1 MIYVYINKSLL
12 TFEADI
18 RDMCMAFFSYKKIIY
33 LYENEDGLY
42 RDKDGNAE
50 CSQILTRRGGHC
62 PPDVHIKAN
71 LCREEC
77 SQRPINVG
85 AKQCEPVIRIKDYY
99 NDIDFSNKN
108 RKEIKLNL
116 KRKLYDKLKS
126 ITKKDLSWGT
136 LTGIRPVTIVT
147 DIIENEYLSNGILS
161 INDLSN
167 DNHIYDDIKNR
178 LKLDYYLS
186 NEKATELI
194 DIANKEIET
203 LNRNELKDYKQ
214 KYSIYI
220 GVPFCRSTCLYCSFT
235 SFNIDKYAD
244 YVDKYLSKLE
254 YELKTNEHNS
264 PMTLYIGGGTPTSLN
279 EKDFEKMLSILDKY
293 ISKDNLIEWTVEA
306 GRPDTITKEK
316 FLCMKK
322 YGVTRISIN
331 PQSFNQKTLD
341 IIGRKHT
348 VEDVVEK
355 YYMAR
360 EIGFDNINM
369 DIILGL
375 PNERL
380 REVKNTLEYI
390 KKLKPDSLTVHSLAL
405 KRSARLNKELNDWTN
420 NYYFAGLDE
429 KNGNIFDKL
438 FSKTKDNRII
448 DKMFLLSMKY
458 AKDIG
463 LEPYY
468 LYRQKNISGN
478 LENVGYSSLG
488 KECIY
493 NIMMMSERHSVYGF
507 GTGTTKIVTYNGR
520 EKIINNIEGYK
531 SVIDYCAK

>member
-18 RDMCMAFFSYKKIIY
+18 RDMCMAFFSYKKLIY
-33 LYENEDGLY
+33 LYENEDGIY

-50 CSQILTRRGGHC
+50 CSQK
-62 PPDVHIKAN
+62 PIK
-71 LCREEC
+71 
-77 SQRPINVG
+77 VG
-85 AKQCEPVIRIKDYY
+85 AKQCEPAIHIKDYY
-99 NDIDFSNKN
+99 NDIVFSNKN

-186 NEKATELI
+186 DEKATELI
-194 DIANKEIET
+194 DIANKEIEI

-220 GVPFCRSTCLYCSFT
+220 GVPLCKSTCLYCSFT

-279 EKDFEKMLSILDKY
+279 EKDFEKMLSIVDKY

-316 FLCMKK
+316 LLCMKR

-331 PQSFNQKTLD
+331 PQTFNQRTLD
-341 IIGRKHT
+341 AIGRKHT

-355 YYMAR
+355 YYLAR
-360 EIGFDNINM
+360 ELGFDNINM

-429 KNGNIFDKL
+429 KNGNIIEKV
-438 FSKTKDNRII
+438 FSKTRYNRII
-448 DKMFLLSMKY
+448 DKMFLFSMKY

-531 SVIDYCAK
+531 SVIDYCKK